1 MQGKLT
7 RIRSLDVDDLVTLY
21 EWYRD
26 QDFSYWISG
35 NWPLI
40 TLLRREEFEQK
51 FFDEDHN
58 RYAITDIEGNLIG
71 TIGFDQVNIPA
82 RSARLYI
89 GIGQKDLWGQGYGTD
104 SLRTFIHYLF
114 NQWNFR
120 RLTVEIWEGNQRALS
135 CYTRLGFLE
144 EGRLRQAYY
153 IDGKYFD
160 AVILGLLKDDYQQFL
175 PSE

>member
-1 MQGKLT
+1 MQGKIT
-7 RIRSLDVDDLVTLY
+7 RIRSLELNDLDTLY
-21 EWYRD
+21 EWYND
-26 QDFSYWISG
+26 NDFSYWISG

-51 FFDEDHN
+51 FFEDDEN
-58 RYAITDIEGNLIG
+58 RYGIVNTKGNLIG

-104 SLRTFIHYLF
+104 ALRTFINYLF

-120 RLTVEIWEGNQRALS
+120 RLTIEIWEGNQRALS
-135 CYTRLGFLE
+135 CYTNLGFIE

-153 IDGKYFD
+153 IDGKYYD
-160 AVILGLLKDDYQQFL
+160 GVLLGLLVDEYQRQ
-175 PSE
+175 